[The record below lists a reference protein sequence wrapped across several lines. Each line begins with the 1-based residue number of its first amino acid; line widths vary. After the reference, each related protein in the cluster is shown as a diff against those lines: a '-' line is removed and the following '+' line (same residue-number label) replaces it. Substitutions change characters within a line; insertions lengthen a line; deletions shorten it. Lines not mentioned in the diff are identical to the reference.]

1 MFASFLASI
10 EMAFSSSQ
18 EFKIASLE
26 EKGKKGAKRILKL
39 LHSFDDTLTGILVW
53 INITH
58 MAYETVI
65 TLAVVRTWGAA
76 STFIAVIVSAILISV
91 IGEIVPKV
99 LVANKSE
106 EFIVKNSLLLSFLL
120 KLVWPLTKVFSATSL
135 FLAHPFLKD
144 KKTDNSMEEED
155 LEDLAREASN
165 SGEIEKDTE
174 NLVLEAL
181 DFDDKQVQKC
191 MQPWSQIQTVSESD
205 TPEAIYDKIKDSIY
219 SRLPVIDEN
228 GEVKG
233 VLNATLFLRR
243 YYLSGNDA
251 NVKNSI
257 TRAFFVNK
265 DENLDE
271 LLSLMSEN
279 KIHMAI
285 VHERNGRECKY
296 LGIITLEDVL
306 EELVGEIY
314 DESDTEGKT
323 DELKEK
329 NT

>member
-1 MFASFLASI
+1 MLASI
-10 EMAFSSSQ
+10 EIAFSSSQ
-18 EFKIASLE
+18 EFKIAAEE
-26 EKGKKGAKRILKL
+26 EKGDKRAKRVLKM

-58 MAYETVI
+58 MAYETII
-65 TLAVVRTWGAA
+65 TLAVVRTWGAKA
-76 STFIAVIVSAILISV
+76 TFIAVLVSTILISTL
-91 IGEIVPKV
+91 GEIVPKV

-106 EFIVKNSLLLSFLL
+106 RFILRNGLLLQILL
-120 KLVWPLTKVFSATSL
+120 IIVYPLTKVFSHISL
-135 FLAHPFLKD
+135 KVASPFMKN
-144 KKTDNSMEEED
+144 KKTDNNMEEED
-155 LEDLAREASN
+155 LEDLAKEAAT

-191 MQPWSQIQTVSESD
+191 MQPWNTVQTINTSD
-205 TPEAIYDKIKDSIY
+205 TPEGIYDKVKDSIY
-219 SRLPVIDEN
+219 SRLPVIDTN

-233 VLNATLFLRR
+233 LLNATLFLRR
-243 YYLSGNDA
+243 YFISGKEA

-271 LLSLMSEN
+271 LLSLMNEN
-279 KIHMAI
+279 KIHLAI
-285 VHERNGRECKY
+285 VHERNGKECKY

-314 DESDTEGKT
+314 DENDKAEA
-323 DELKEK
+323 DAICQI
-329 NT
+329 